1 MPIYEY
7 QCQECGARNEA
18 LQKMADPPLTT
29 CERCGGAL
37 RRLISSPAVQFK
49 GSGWYVTDYA
59 RRSGGGKSAG
69 SDGGKGEGTGGESK
83 GEKPAGEGGGSAASG
98 GSAGGS
104 SSTESGTSSSS
115 GGSSAG
121 SGDAK
126 S

>member
-7 QCQECGARNEA
+7 QCQQCGARNEA

-37 RRLISSPAVQFK
+37 KRLISSPAVQFK

-59 RRSGGGKSAG
+59 KRSGGGKSQGGDG
-69 SDGGKGEGTGGESK
+69 SKGESAGGESK
-83 GEKPAGEGGGSAASG
+83 AEKPAGEGGGAAASG
-98 GSAGGS
+98 GSGGGS
-104 SSTESGTSSSS
+104 SSTDSSSS